1 MQVRNAADL
10 LDEVNR
16 LRAAVLMKAE
26 TIARDWDGWIER
38 PDFAP
43 SAANFA
49 HYLALRRHDIR
60 PLQLELAARGLSS
73 LGRAESRVLP
83 TLNAVAAVLAFLSGK
98 ATTAPDPD
106 RAFFSGEERLASRT
120 VELLGPSS
128 QRRPVH
134 FLITAP
140 SEAADGDGFMLR
152 LAELGV
158 EAVRINCAH
167 DDQDAWA
174 RMIQGVDAAAKK
186 TGRRMKILMDL
197 AGPKIRTGAI
207 RKHHGLKRVALGDD
221 CAIAAP
227 GELGAVDAK
236 LPAVECTLREALA
249 AARPGERIFIDD
261 GEVATEVKSKESWG
275 VIVEVKG
282 CPDEKGYRLKPE
294 KGVNFPDT
302 AFTIPALTEKDV
314 EDLAFVAQHTDGIEF
329 SFVQRAADVAAL
341 QDALAKERPEDWRKL
356 GLVLKIETNLA
367 VANLPDILVRA
378 AARQPTAIMIAR
390 GDLAVEIGFARLAEM
405 QEEILWLGEAAQVPV
420 IWATQVL
427 EQLIKKGV
435 LSRGEMTDAAM
446 SARAECVMLNKG
458 PFLFDAIAQLDLLL
472 GRVGEHIHKKT
483 PQLRRL
489 ASWYA

>member
-1 MQVRNAADL
+1 MIIMEVRNAADL
-10 LDEVNR
+10 LDEVDR

-60 PLQLELAARGLSS
+60 PLQLSS

-140 SEAADGDGFMLR
+140 SEAADGEGFMLR

-186 TGRRMKILMDL
+186 TGGRMKILMDL

-236 LPAVECTLREALA
+236 LPAVE
-249 AARPGERIFIDD
+249 
-261 GEVATEVKSKESWG
+261 
-275 VIVEVKG
+275 
-282 CPDEKGYRLKPE
+282 
-294 KGVNFPDT
+294 
-302 AFTIPALTEKDV
+302 
-314 EDLAFVAQHTDGIEF
+314 
-329 SFVQRAADVAAL
+329 
-341 QDALAKERPEDWRKL
+341 
-356 GLVLKIETNLA
+356 
-367 VANLPDILVRA
+367 
-378 AARQPTAIMIAR
+378 
-390 GDLAVEIGFARLAEM
+390 
-405 QEEILWLGEAAQVPV
+405 
-420 IWATQVL
+420 
-427 EQLIKKGV
+427 
-435 LSRGEMTDAAM
+435 
-446 SARAECVMLNKG
+446 
-458 PFLFDAIAQLDLLL
+458 
-472 GRVGEHIHKKT
+472 
-483 PQLRRL
+483 
-489 ASWYA
+489 